1 MTLSKF
7 LFICSFFLSCA
18 SYAFT
23 GDDSQT
29 IVVESDSAERNEKT
43 GLTQYSGHVVIRQG
57 SLIIDANKVEIYYEG
72 NRVDRIVCDGN
83 PASFQQQSGSG
94 KQVLA
99 RAGIIEYLPADKII
113 NLKTDAS
120 LSRNGT
126 LIKGDSINYD
136 IANETWR
143 AKGDNQSTQ
152 KRIQLVI
159 PPPKKTEDTLT
170 PETESVSKESK
181 PQ

>member
-7 LFICSFFLSCA
+7 LLLSCLFISCA
-18 SYAFT
+18 SDAFI
-23 GDDSQT
+23 GDENQT

-43 GLTQYSGHVVIRQG
+43 GLTQYSGNVIIRQG
-57 SLIIDANKVEIYYEG
+57 SLIIDANRVEVYYEE
-72 NRVDRIVCDGN
+72 NRVNRILCNGN
-83 PASFQQQSGSG
+83 PAIYQQSSNTDG
-94 KQVLA
+94 QVIA

-120 LSRNGT
+120 LSKNGT

-136 IANETWR
+136 VANETWR

-159 PPPKKTEDTLT
+159 PPPQKAEDSQVS
-170 PETESVSKESK
+170 ETVPTIKESK
-181 PQ
+181 SQ

>member
-1 MTLSKF
+1 MILFRVLFVSLLFVSSSCFSLS
-7 LFICSFFLSCA
+7 
-18 SYAFT
+18 
-23 GDDSQT
+23 DDQGQT
-29 IVVESDSAERNEKT
+29 ITIESDIAERNEKT
-43 GLTQYSGHVVIRQG
+43 GLTQYSGNVIIQQG
-57 SLIIDANKVEIYYEG
+57 TLIIDANKVEVFYKDK
-72 NRVDRIVCDGN
+72 RVSRILCDGN
-83 PASFQQQSGSG
+83 PASYQQKTKTGG
-94 KQVLA
+94 QVIA
-99 RAGIIEYLPADKII
+99 RARIIEYLPQDKII

-136 IANETWR
+136 VANETWR

-159 PPPKKTEDTLT
+159 PPLQKTEDSSANTNSYNDL
-170 PETESVSKESK
+170 SV